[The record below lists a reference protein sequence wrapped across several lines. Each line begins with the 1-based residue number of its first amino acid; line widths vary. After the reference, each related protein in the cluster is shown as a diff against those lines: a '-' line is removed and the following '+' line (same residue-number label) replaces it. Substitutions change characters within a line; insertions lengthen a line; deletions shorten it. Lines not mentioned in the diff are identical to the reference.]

1 MTEQMTNR
9 NRWLALIIVCLGSLM
24 IVLDVTI
31 VGVALP
37 SIREDLG
44 FSESS
49 LAWVANAYLLT
60 FGGFLL
66 LAGRLGDLFGHRRLF
81 VIGISLFTLAS
92 VACGLATSQAVL
104 VGARALQGL
113 GGAVVSAVA
122 LSLIVTLFT
131 EPVERAKAMG
141 VYGFVAAGGG
151 SIGVL
156 LGGILTD
163 VLNWHWIF
171 LVNVPIGIAVLV
183 LAGLVLPDAHVAPA
197 SRRLDVAG
205 ALTVTASLMLAVY
218 AIVNGN
224 EVGWISLRT
233 LGLLTVAGALLVT
246 FLAVEAKATAPL
258 MPLGLF
264 RLRNI
269 AVSNVVGVLW
279 AAAMFAWFFLSALYL
294 QLVLGYS
301 PLQVGLAFL
310 PANLIMAVLSLGLS
324 AKLVLRFGI
333 RVPLAIGLLLAA
345 AGLALFARAPVDG
358 TFAVDVLP
366 SMILL
371 GLGAGM
377 ALNPVLLA
385 AMSDVEPGEA
395 GLASG
400 VVNTSFMMGGA
411 LGLAILA
418 SLAASRT
425 ETLAAESGDP
435 LTALTGGY
443 HAAFLVGA
451 LFAAGAAVLSALLL
465 REGAAP
471 VEALH
476 EETSWCSFAR
486 GVGVVVP
493 SERLSRA
500 AQIIVRR
507 SRRGTFPNTG
517 PGDSLEPPRQRHP

>member
-1 MTEQMTNR
+1 MSMEGS
-9 NRWLALIIVCLGSLM
+9 NRWLALIVLCLGDLM

-44 FSESS
+44 FSETS
-49 LAWVANAYLLT
+49 LAWVVNAYLLT

-81 VIGISLFTLAS
+81 LLGIVLFTLAS
-92 VACGLATSQAVL
+92 LGCGLASSQELL
-104 VGARALQGL
+104 VGARAVQGL

-131 EPVERAKAMG
+131 EPAERAKAMG
-141 VYGFVAAGGG
+141 VFGFVAAGGG

-156 LGGILTD
+156 LGGVLTD
-163 VLNWHWIF
+163 ALDWHWIF
-171 LVNVPIGIAVLV
+171 LVNLPIGAAVLALT
-183 LAGLVLPDAHVAPA
+183 LALIPGARGHVVTG
-197 SRRLDVAG
+197 RLDVAG

-224 EVGWISLRT
+224 EQGWTSGQTIGVLAAS
-233 LGLLTVAGALLVT
+233 AALMAL
-246 FLAVEAKATAPL
+246 FLAIEARISAPL
-258 MPLGLF
+258 VPLGLF
-264 RLRNI
+264 RLRNV

-301 PLQVGLAFL
+301 PLQVGVAFL
-310 PANLIMAVLSLGLS
+310 PANLIMGFFSLGIS
-324 AKLVLRFGI
+324 AKLVMRFGI
-333 RVPLAIGLLLAA
+333 RVPLATGLLLAA
-345 AGLALFARAPVDG
+345 LGLVLFARAPVEG
-358 TFAVDVLP
+358 TFLLDVLP

-377 ALNPVLLA
+377 AFNPMLLA
-385 AMSDVEPGEA
+385 AMSEVEPSDA

-411 LGLAILA
+411 LGLAVLA

-425 ETLAAESGDP
+425 DTLLASGDAS
-435 LTALTGGY
+435 LVALTGGY

-451 LFAAGAAVLSALLL
+451 FFALAAALLGALLL
-465 REGAAP
+465 RAEAP
-471 VEALH
+471 APAQEH
-476 EETSWCSFAR
+476 EPAIGPTPCPASPASLLRETI
-486 GVGVVVP
+486 P
-493 SERLSRA
+493 
-500 AQIIVRR
+500 
-507 SRRGTFPNTG
+507 
-517 PGDSLEPPRQRHP
+517 

>member
-1 MTEQMTNR
+1 MTDQMTNR

-44 FSESS
+44 FSENA

-81 VIGISLFTLAS
+81 LIGISLFTLAS
-92 VACGLATSQAVL
+92 LACGLATSQAVL

-163 VLNWHWIF
+163 ALNWHWIF
-171 LVNVPIGIAVLV
+171 LVNVPIGIVVLV
-183 LAGLVLPDAHVAPA
+183 LARLVLPDAHVAPA

-224 EVGWISLRT
+224 GVGWTSLRT
-233 LGLLTVAGALLVT
+233 VGLLAAAGALLVT
-246 FLAVEAKATAPL
+246 FLAIEAKASAPL
-258 MPLGLF
+258 VPLGLF
-264 RLRNI
+264 RLRN
-269 AVSNVVGVLW
+269 VSTANVVGVLW

-294 QLVLGYS
+294 QLVLGYR

-333 RVPLAIGLLLAA
+333 RAPLATGLLLAT

-358 TFAVDVLP
+358 VFLVDVLP

-418 SLAASRT
+418 SLAALRT
-425 ETLAAESGDP
+425 ETLAAEGGDP

-443 HAAFLVGA
+443 HAAFVVGA

-471 VEALH
+471 VAALH
-476 EETSWCSFAR
+476 EEDVEPVAK
-486 GVGVVVP
+486 
-493 SERLSRA
+493 A
-500 AQIIVRR
+500 A
-507 SRRGTFPNTG
+507 
-517 PGDSLEPPRQRHP
+517 